1 MTSMLHIPDKRP
13 IMSLPSAVAVVFAVT
28 AMFSLSHI
36 SASAAT
42 MEQTLPSS
50 SYTTIINTSSWM
62 ANLPLSVRTAP
73 LKHLIVPGSH
83 DSATYT
89 LDIAATPPMQGAIYQ
104 VLLDLLADPL
114 TALIADAPI
123 HDLTLTQ
130 RGMIAPFQLESG
142 IRAFDL
148 RVLYNPANVQ
158 LGLDPYFFSHSF
170 AAVPMNETL
179 RGIASFLSSHLGEV
193 IIVQLSVDWE
203 HRNQTMP
210 QLPTVMSIVR
220 DVLGEWLVPVPTST
234 NDYANYFV
242 DTSLVNLVEAGTRVL
257 FSLDES
263 SVNVSAFPG
272 IWNASAVN
280 TFWPNGQTAN
290 MSMTTIYEYL
300 YGTDPNTTMPENNND
315 QLNLVFFTITPSDA
329 SIVQNVLDHIWNLTN
344 VTSLRDYAQEMR
356 LPTLATLAKAVG
368 EEKKRINIVSIDWP
382 DAEMISAI
390 IALNH

>member
-1 MTSMLHIPDKRP
+1 MLFMTSLNSCSAAASTLVVALTILSTFACVHSSFTSRTIHDKRSTP
-13 IMSLPSAVAVVFAVT
+13 TNEST
-28 AMFSLSHI
+28 AD
-36 SASAAT
+36 
-42 MEQTLPSS
+42 
-50 SYTTIINTSSWM
+50 WM
-62 ANLPLSVRTAP
+62 ANLPISVRTAA

-89 LDIAATPPMQGAIYQ
+89 LDIAATPPMQGSIYQ

-142 IRAFDL
+142 IRALDL

-158 LGLDPYFFSHSF
+158 QSLDPFFFSHSF

-179 RGIASFLSSHLGEV
+179 RGVASFLTAHAGEV

-203 HRNQTMP
+203 HRNQTLP
-210 QLPTVMSIVR
+210 HLPTVMGIVR
-220 DVLGEWLVPVPTST
+220 DILGEWLVPVPVENTST
-234 NDYANYFV
+234 YANFFV
-242 DTSLVNLVEAGTRVL
+242 ETSLATLVDAGHRVL
-257 FSLDES
+257 FSLDET
-263 SVNVSAFPG
+263 SVDVRSFPG

-290 MSMTTIYEYL
+290 MSMSTIDAYL
-300 YGTDPNTTMPENNND
+300 YGADPSNTMPENNND

-356 LPTLATLAKAVG
+356 APTLSALAKAVG
-368 EEKKRINIVSIDWP
+368 VDKKRISIVSIDWP

-390 IALNH
+390 IALNK